1 MPHFRT
7 LAGSSADIDALLAL
21 VRCSGTDQTGRQ
33 DRHQVQITQGSGDNG
48 VATPFRLAE
57 CAVCAMVWSTFRS
70 ADSNRSHCSARR
82 HHHAG
87 NSRRI
92 AAREQFKNPRGVS
105 AERPRS
111 VAPAW
116 WGTCRKVRIVDQVR
130 PGKWIVVG
138 GEIACRG
145 GRRRPGRLHLVNAI
159 WIKVLP
165 GGAGPGILDD
175 GPEVYLG
182 KRGVPTLGG
191 ARSSSRCGGQLLSR
205 CVSVVSAGCTP
216 SLIRRSDVSS
226 PQTPE
231 LAEVDWGRGASPFDV
246 SNAQSLID
254 HVQ

>member
-1 MPHFRT
+1 MPYWRWCGVQGPIRPV
-7 LAGSSADIDALLAL
+7 ARI
-21 VRCSGTDQTGRQ
+21 GTRSRSLKDPVTTVLQL
-33 DRHQVQITQGSGDNG
+33 
-48 VATPFRLAE
+48 PFAWRN
-57 CAVCAMVWSTFRS
+57 VRS
-70 ADSNRSHCSARR
+70 APWSGPRSGLRTSNRSHCSARR

-231 LAEVDWGRGASPFDV
+231 LAEVDWGAGSIP
-246 SNAQSLID
+246 L
-254 HVQ
+254 